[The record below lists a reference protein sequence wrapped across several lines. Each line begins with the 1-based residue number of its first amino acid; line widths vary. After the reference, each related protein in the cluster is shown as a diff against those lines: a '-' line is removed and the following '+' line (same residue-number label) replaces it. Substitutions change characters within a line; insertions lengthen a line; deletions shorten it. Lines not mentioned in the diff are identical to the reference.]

1 MTTST
6 PDIQPAVQHTAQ
18 VAIVGAGPVGL
29 MMANYLGQMGI
40 SVLVVEKLATL
51 IDYPRA
57 IGIDDESLRA
67 MQAVGLVNDVL
78 PHTTPWHAMR
88 FLTPKGRC
96 FADIQPMTDEFGW
109 SRRNAFI
116 QPQVD
121 AVMYH
126 GLQRFP
132 QVRCLFSREVEAFS
146 QNGDS
151 VTLNLK
157 GPDGERET
165 VRADWLVAC
174 DGGASFI
181 RRTLNIPFEGKTAP
195 NQWIVIDIANDPL
208 ATPHVYLC
216 CDPVRPYVSA
226 ALPHGVR
233 RFEFMVM
240 PGETEAQLSEP
251 HNMRRL
257 LSKVLPDPDRV
268 ELIRQR
274 VYTHNARLAE
284 RFRIDC
290 VLLAG
295 DAAHIMPVWQGQGYN
310 SGMRDAF
317 NLAWKLALVVNGKA
331 GETLL
336 DSYQQERRDHA
347 KAMIDL
353 SVTAGYVLAPPKR
366 WQGAV
371 RDGLSWLLNY
381 LPPVKRYFLEMRFK
395 PMPQYREGALL
406 PHGVRRFEFMVM
418 PGETEAQLSEPH
430 NMRRL
435 LSKVLPDPDRVEL
448 IRQRVYTHNA
458 RLAERFRIDCVLLAG
473 DAAHIMPVWQGQ
485 GYNSGMRDAF
495 NLAWKLALVVNGK
508 AGETLLDSYQQERRD
523 HAKAM
528 IDLSVTAGYVLA
540 PPKRWQGAVR
550 DGLSWL
556 LNYLPPV
563 KRYFL
568 EMRFKPMPQYREGA
582 LLTDGAGKTSPV
594 GKMFIQPQV
603 TLESGE
609 SVLLD
614 EVIGANFAII
624 GWGCNPQWGLD
635 AGQIARWRAIGV
647 RFIQVVPEV
656 QIHREQDNAPGT
668 LRVGDTQ
675 NRLKSWFALHN
686 TAIAVVR
693 PDRFVAALAIPQ
705 TLGAQLTALAEKLTL
720 ATGDTAHAEEKVA

>member
-1 MTTST
+1 MTTSN
-6 PDIQPAVQHTAQ
+6 PDIQPAVQHSAQ
-18 VAIVGAGPVGL
+18 VAIAGAGPVGL
-29 MMANYLGQMGI
+29 TIANYLGQMGV
-40 SVLVVEKLATL
+40 SVVLIEKLESL

-57 IGIDDESLRA
+57 IGIDDEALRA
-67 MQAVGLVNDVL
+67 MQAVGLVDNVL

-121 AVMYH
+121 AVLYD
-126 GLQRFP
+126 GLSRFP
-132 QVRCLFSREVEAFS
+132 HVRCLFSREVEAFS
-146 QNGDS
+146 QNSDG
-151 VTLNLK
+151 VTLNVK
-157 GPDGERET
+157 GSGGERET

-251 HNMRRL
+251 HKMRQL
-257 LSKVLPDPDRV
+257 LSKVLPDPDNV

-274 VYTHNARLAE
+274 VYTHNARIAE
-284 RFRIDC
+284 RFRVDR

-331 GETLL
+331 GEALL

-353 SVTAGYVLAPPKR
+353 SVTAGNVLAPPKR
-366 WQGAV
+366 WHGAV
-371 RDGLSWLLNY
+371 RDGISWLLNY

-395 PMPQYREGALL
+395 PMPQYRDGALL
-406 PHGVRRFEFMVM
+406 AG
-418 PGETEAQLSEPH
+418 GE
-430 NMRRL
+430 
-435 LSKVLPDPDRVEL
+435 
-448 IRQRVYTHNA
+448 
-458 RLAERFRIDCVLLAG
+458 
-473 DAAHIMPVWQGQ
+473 
-485 GYNSGMRDAF
+485 
-495 NLAWKLALVVNGK
+495 
-508 AGETLLDSYQQERRD
+508 
-523 HAKAM
+523 
-528 IDLSVTAGYVLA
+528 
-540 PPKRWQGAVR
+540 
-550 DGLSWL
+550 
-556 LNYLPPV
+556 
-563 KRYFL
+563 
-568 EMRFKPMPQYREGA
+568 
-582 LLTDGAGKTSPV
+582 GKTSPV
-594 GKMFIQPQV
+594 GKMFIQPKV
-603 TLESGE
+603 TLETGQ
-609 SVLLD
+609 VTLLD
-614 EVIGANFAII
+614 EVIGARFAII
-624 GWGCNPQWGLD
+624 AWGCNPRWGLTD
-635 AGQIARWRAIGV
+635 EQIARWRAVGV
-647 RFIQVVPEV
+647 QFIQVVPEV
-656 QIHREQDNAPGT
+656 QIHCDQDNVPGVI
-668 LRVGDTQ
+668 RVGDTQ
-675 NRLKSWFALHN
+675 NRLKNWFAQHD

-693 PDRFVAALAIPQ
+693 PDRFVATVAIPQ
-705 TLGAQLTALAEKLTL
+705 TLGKKLNALASKMQL
-720 ATGDTAHAEEKVA
+720 ASAQAPTVIEQVA

>member
-1 MTTST
+1 MTTSN
-6 PDIQPAVQHTAQ
+6 PDIQPAVQHRAQ
-18 VAIVGAGPVGL
+18 VAIAGAGPVGL
-29 MMANYLGQMGI
+29 TIANYLGQMGV
-40 SVLVVEKLATL
+40 SVVLIEKLESL

-57 IGIDDESLRA
+57 IGIDDEALRA
-67 MQAVGLVNDVL
+67 MQAVGLVDNVL

-121 AVMYH
+121 AVLYD
-126 GLQRFP
+126 GLSRFP
-132 QVRCLFSREVEAFS
+132 HVRCLFSREVEAFS
-146 QNGDS
+146 QNSDG
-151 VTLNLK
+151 VTLNVK
-157 GPDGERET
+157 GSGGERET

-251 HNMRRL
+251 HKMRQL
-257 LSKVLPDPDRV
+257 LSKVLPDPDNV

-274 VYTHNARLAE
+274 VYTHNARIAE
-284 RFRIDC
+284 RFRVDR

-331 GETLL
+331 GEALL

-353 SVTAGYVLAPPKR
+353 SVTAGNVLAPPKR
-366 WQGAV
+366 WHGAV
-371 RDGLSWLLNY
+371 RDGISWLLNY

-395 PMPQYREGALL
+395 PMPQYRDGALL
-406 PHGVRRFEFMVM
+406 AG
-418 PGETEAQLSEPH
+418 GE
-430 NMRRL
+430 
-435 LSKVLPDPDRVEL
+435 
-448 IRQRVYTHNA
+448 
-458 RLAERFRIDCVLLAG
+458 
-473 DAAHIMPVWQGQ
+473 
-485 GYNSGMRDAF
+485 
-495 NLAWKLALVVNGK
+495 
-508 AGETLLDSYQQERRD
+508 
-523 HAKAM
+523 
-528 IDLSVTAGYVLA
+528 
-540 PPKRWQGAVR
+540 
-550 DGLSWL
+550 
-556 LNYLPPV
+556 
-563 KRYFL
+563 
-568 EMRFKPMPQYREGA
+568 
-582 LLTDGAGKTSPV
+582 GKTSPV
-594 GKMFIQPQV
+594 GKMFIQPKV
-603 TLESGE
+603 TLETGQ
-609 SVLLD
+609 VTLLD
-614 EVIGANFAII
+614 EVIGARFAII
-624 GWGCNPQWGLD
+624 AWGCNPRWGLTD
-635 AGQIARWRAIGV
+635 EQIARWRAVGV
-647 RFIQVVPEV
+647 QFIQVVPEV
-656 QIHREQDNAPGT
+656 QIHCDQDNVPGVI
-668 LRVGDTQ
+668 RVGDTQ
-675 NRLKSWFALHN
+675 NRLKNWFAQHD

-693 PDRFVAALAIPQ
+693 PDRFVATVAIPQ
-705 TLGAQLTALAEKLTL
+705 TLGKKLNALASKMQL
-720 ATGDTAHAEEKVA
+720 ASAQAPTVIEQVA

>member
-1 MTTST
+1 MTTSN

-18 VAIVGAGPVGL
+18 VAIAGAGPVGL
-29 MMANYLGQMGI
+29 MMANYLGQMGV
-40 SVLVVEKLATL
+40 SVVVVEKLDAL

-67 MQAVGLVNDVL
+67 MQGIGLVDNVL

-121 AVMYH
+121 AVLYD
-126 GLQRFP
+126 GLSRFSH
-132 QVRCLFSREVEAFS
+132 VRCLFSREVEAFT
-146 QNGDS
+146 QDS
-151 VTLNLK
+151 DGVTLNVK
-157 GPDGERET
+157 GSDGERET

-181 RRTLNIPFEGKTAP
+181 RRTLNIPFEGQTAP

-226 ALPHGVR
+226 ALPHGIR

-251 HNMRRL
+251 HKMRQL
-257 LSKVLPDPDRV
+257 LSKVLPDPDHV

-274 VYTHNARLAE
+274 VYTHNARIAE
-284 RFRIDC
+284 RFRVDR

-331 GETLL
+331 GEALL

-353 SVTAGYVLAPPKR
+353 SVTAGNVLAPAKR
-366 WQGAV
+366 WHGTV
-371 RDGLSWLLNY
+371 RDGISWL
-381 LPPVKRYFLEMRFK
+381 PVKRYFLEMRFK
-395 PMPQYREGALL
+395 PMPQYRDGALL
-406 PHGVRRFEFMVM
+406 AE
-418 PGETEAQLSEPH
+418 SE
-430 NMRRL
+430 
-435 LSKVLPDPDRVEL
+435 
-448 IRQRVYTHNA
+448 
-458 RLAERFRIDCVLLAG
+458 
-473 DAAHIMPVWQGQ
+473 
-485 GYNSGMRDAF
+485 
-495 NLAWKLALVVNGK
+495 
-508 AGETLLDSYQQERRD
+508 
-523 HAKAM
+523 
-528 IDLSVTAGYVLA
+528 
-540 PPKRWQGAVR
+540 
-550 DGLSWL
+550 
-556 LNYLPPV
+556 
-563 KRYFL
+563 
-568 EMRFKPMPQYREGA
+568 
-582 LLTDGAGKTSPV
+582 GKTSPA
-594 GKMFIQPQV
+594 GKMFIQPKV
-603 TLESGE
+603 TLENGQ
-609 SVLLD
+609 VTLLD
-614 EVIGANFAII
+614 EVIGARFAII
-624 GWGCNPQWGLD
+624 AWGCNPQWGLN
-635 AGQIARWRAIGV
+635 AGQIAQWRAVGV

-656 QIHREQDNAPGT
+656 QIHCDQDNVPGVI
-668 LRVGDTQ
+668 RVGDTQ
-675 NRLKSWFALHN
+675 NRLKSWFAQHD

-693 PDRFVAALAIPQ
+693 PDRFVATVAIPQ
-705 TLGAQLTALAEKLTL
+705 TLSKKLDALASKMQL
-720 ATGDTAHAEEKVA
+720 ASAQMATTIEQVA

>member
-1 MTTST
+1 MTTSN

-18 VAIVGAGPVGL
+18 VAIAGAGPVGL
-29 MMANYLGQMGI
+29 MMANYLGQMGV
-40 SVLVVEKLATL
+40 SVLVVEKLEAL

-67 MQAVGLVNDVL
+67 MQGIGLVDHVL

-88 FLTPKGRC
+88 FLTPKRRC

-109 SRRNAFI
+109 PRRNAFI

-121 AVMYH
+121 AVMYE

-132 QVRCLFSREVEAFS
+132 HVRCLFSREVEAFS
-146 QNGDS
+146 QSSDA
-151 VTLNLK
+151 VTLHLK
-157 GPDGERET
+157 GPAGERET
-165 VRADWLVAC
+165 LQADWLVAC

-240 PGETEAQLSEP
+240 PGETEARLSEP
-251 HNMRRL
+251 HKMRQL
-257 LSKVLPDPDRV
+257 LSKVLPDPDNV

-274 VYTHNARLAE
+274 VYTHNARIAE
-284 RFRIDC
+284 RFRVDR

-331 GETLL
+331 GEALL

-353 SVTAGYVLAPPKR
+353 SVTAGNVLAPAKR
-366 WQGAV
+366 WHGAV
-371 RDGLSWLLNY
+371 RDGISWLLNY

-395 PMPQYREGALL
+395 PMPQYRAGALL
-406 PHGVRRFEFMVM
+406 LE
-418 PGETEAQLSEPH
+418 GE
-430 NMRRL
+430 
-435 LSKVLPDPDRVEL
+435 SK
-448 IRQRVYTHNA
+448 N
-458 RLAERFRIDCVLLAG
+458 
-473 DAAHIMPVWQGQ
+473 
-485 GYNSGMRDAF
+485 
-495 NLAWKLALVVNGK
+495 
-508 AGETLLDSYQQERRD
+508 
-523 HAKAM
+523 
-528 IDLSVTAGYVLA
+528 
-540 PPKRWQGAVR
+540 
-550 DGLSWL
+550 
-556 LNYLPPV
+556 
-563 KRYFL
+563 
-568 EMRFKPMPQYREGA
+568 
-582 LLTDGAGKTSPV
+582 SPV
-594 GKMFIQPQV
+594 GKMFIQPKV
-603 TLESGE
+603 TLESGT
-609 SVLLD
+609 VTLLD
-614 EVIGANFAII
+614 EVIGANVAILA
-624 GWGCNPQWGLD
+624 WGCNPQWGLN
-635 AGQIARWRAIGV
+635 AGQIAQWRAVGV

-656 QIHREQDNAPGT
+656 QIHRQQDNSAGVI
-668 LRVGDTQ
+668 RVGDTQ
-675 NRLKSWFALHN
+675 NRLKSWFAQHD

-693 PDRFVAALAIPQ
+693 PDRFVAAVAIPQ
-705 TLGAQLTALAEKLTL
+705 TLGQKLDALASKMQL
-720 ATGDTAHAEEKVA
+720 ASVQTTTTIEQVA

>member
-1 MTTST
+1 MTTSN

-18 VAIVGAGPVGL
+18 VAIAGAGPVGL
-29 MMANYLGQMGI
+29 MIANYLGQMGV
-40 SVLVVEKLATL
+40 SVLLIEKLDSL

-57 IGIDDESLRA
+57 IGIDDEALRA
-67 MQAVGLVNDVL
+67 MQAVGLVDNVL

-121 AVMYH
+121 GVLYE
-126 GLQRFP
+126 GLSRFP
-132 QVRCLFSREVEAFS
+132 HVRCLFSREVEAFS
-146 QNGDS
+146 QDS
-151 VTLNLK
+151 DGVTLNLQ
-157 GPDGERET
+157 GSDGEHET

-174 DGGASFI
+174 DGGASII

-251 HNMRRL
+251 GNMRQL
-257 LSKVLPDPDRV
+257 LSKVLPDPDHV

-274 VYTHNARLAE
+274 VYTHNARIAE
-284 RFRIDC
+284 RFRVDRI
-290 VLLAG
+290 LLAG

-331 GETLL
+331 GESLL

-353 SVTAGYVLAPPKR
+353 SVTAGNVLAPPKR
-366 WQGAV
+366 WHGAV
-371 RDGLSWLLNY
+371 RDGISWLLNY

-395 PMPQYREGALL
+395 PMPQYRDGALL
-406 PHGVRRFEFMVM
+406 
-418 PGETEAQLSEPH
+418 
-430 NMRRL
+430 
-435 LSKVLPDPDRVEL
+435 
-448 IRQRVYTHNA
+448 
-458 RLAERFRIDCVLLAG
+458 AEDE
-473 DAAHIMPVWQGQ
+473 
-485 GYNSGMRDAF
+485 
-495 NLAWKLALVVNGK
+495 GK
-508 AGETLLDSYQQERRD
+508 S
-523 HAKAM
+523 
-528 IDLSVTAGYVLA
+528 
-540 PPKRWQGAVR
+540 
-550 DGLSWL
+550 
-556 LNYLPPV
+556 
-563 KRYFL
+563 
-568 EMRFKPMPQYREGA
+568 
-582 LLTDGAGKTSPV
+582 SPV
-594 GKMFIQPQV
+594 GKMFIQPKV
-603 TLESGE
+603 TLENGQ
-609 SVLLD
+609 VTLLD
-614 EVIGANFAII
+614 EVIGANFAILC
-624 GWGCNPQWGLD
+624 WGCNPLWGLNEE
-635 AGQIARWRAIGV
+635 QISRWHAVGV

-656 QIHREQDNAPGT
+656 QIHCDQDNVPGVIR
-668 LRVGDTQ
+668 LGDTQ
-675 NRLKSWFALHN
+675 NRLKSWFAQHD

-693 PDRFVAALAIPQ
+693 PDRFVATVAIPQ
-705 TLGAQLTALAEKLTL
+705 TLGNKLDALASKMQL
-720 ATGDTAHAEEKVA
+720 APAPSTTTMEKVA

>member
-1 MTTST
+1 MTTSN

-18 VAIVGAGPVGL
+18 VAIAGAGPVGL
-29 MMANYLGQMGI
+29 MMANYLGQMGV
-40 SVLVVEKLATL
+40 SVVVVEKLDAL

-67 MQAVGLVNDVL
+67 MQGIGLVDNVL
-78 PHTTPWHAMR
+78 PHTTPRHAMR

-121 AVMYH
+121 AVLYD
-126 GLQRFP
+126 GLSRFSH
-132 QVRCLFSREVEAFS
+132 VRCLFSREVEAFT
-146 QNGDS
+146 QDS
-151 VTLNLK
+151 DGVTLNVK
-157 GPDGERET
+157 GNDGERET

-181 RRTLNIPFEGKTAP
+181 RRTLNIPFEGQTAP

-226 ALPHGVR
+226 ALPHGIR

-251 HNMRRL
+251 HKMRQL
-257 LSKVLPDPDRV
+257 LSKVLPDPDHV

-274 VYTHNARLAE
+274 VYTHNARIAE
-284 RFRIDC
+284 RFRVDR

-331 GETLL
+331 GEALL

-353 SVTAGYVLAPPKR
+353 SVTAGNVLAPAKR
-366 WQGAV
+366 WHGTV
-371 RDGLSWLLNY
+371 RDGISWLLNY

-395 PMPQYREGALL
+395 PMPQYRDGALL
-406 PHGVRRFEFMVM
+406 AE
-418 PGETEAQLSEPH
+418 GE
-430 NMRRL
+430 
-435 LSKVLPDPDRVEL
+435 
-448 IRQRVYTHNA
+448 
-458 RLAERFRIDCVLLAG
+458 
-473 DAAHIMPVWQGQ
+473 
-485 GYNSGMRDAF
+485 
-495 NLAWKLALVVNGK
+495 
-508 AGETLLDSYQQERRD
+508 
-523 HAKAM
+523 
-528 IDLSVTAGYVLA
+528 
-540 PPKRWQGAVR
+540 
-550 DGLSWL
+550 
-556 LNYLPPV
+556 
-563 KRYFL
+563 
-568 EMRFKPMPQYREGA
+568 
-582 LLTDGAGKTSPV
+582 GKTSPA
-594 GKMFIQPQV
+594 GKMFIQPKV
-603 TLESGE
+603 TLENGQ
-609 SVLLD
+609 VTLLD
-614 EVIGANFAII
+614 EVIGARFAII
-624 GWGCNPQWGLD
+624 AWGCNPQWGLN
-635 AGQIARWRAIGV
+635 AGQIAQWRAVGV

-656 QIHREQDNAPGT
+656 QIHCDQDNVPGV

-675 NRLKSWFALHN
+675 NRLKSWFAQHDI
-686 TAIAVVR
+686 AIAVVR
-693 PDRFVAALAIPQ
+693 PDRFVATVAIPQ
-705 TLGAQLTALAEKLTL
+705 TLSKKLDALASKMQL
-720 ATGDTAHAEEKVA
+720 ASAQMATTIEQVA

>member
-1 MTTST
+1 MTTSN
-6 PDIQPAVQHTAQ
+6 PDIQPAVQHSAQ
-18 VAIVGAGPVGL
+18 VAIAGAGPVGL
-29 MMANYLGQMGI
+29 TIANYLGQMGV
-40 SVLVVEKLATL
+40 SVVLIEKLESL

-57 IGIDDESLRA
+57 IGIDDEALRA
-67 MQAVGLVNDVL
+67 MQAVGLVDNVL

-121 AVMYH
+121 AVLYD
-126 GLQRFP
+126 GLSRFP
-132 QVRCLFSREVEAFS
+132 HVRCLFSREVEAFS
-146 QNGDS
+146 QNSDG
-151 VTLNLK
+151 VTLNVK
-157 GPDGERET
+157 GSGGERET

-251 HNMRRL
+251 HKMRQL
-257 LSKVLPDPDRV
+257 LSKVLPDPDNV

-274 VYTHNARLAE
+274 VYTHNARIAE
-284 RFRIDC
+284 RFRVDR

-331 GETLL
+331 GEALL

-353 SVTAGYVLAPPKR
+353 SVTAGNVLAPPKR
-366 WQGAV
+366 WHGAV
-371 RDGLSWLLNY
+371 RDGISWLLNY

-395 PMPQYREGALL
+395 PMPQYRDGALL
-406 PHGVRRFEFMVM
+406 AE
-418 PGETEAQLSEPH
+418 GES
-430 NMRRL
+430 
-435 LSKVLPDPDRVEL
+435 
-448 IRQRVYTHNA
+448 
-458 RLAERFRIDCVLLAG
+458 
-473 DAAHIMPVWQGQ
+473 
-485 GYNSGMRDAF
+485 
-495 NLAWKLALVVNGK
+495 
-508 AGETLLDSYQQERRD
+508 
-523 HAKAM
+523 
-528 IDLSVTAGYVLA
+528 
-540 PPKRWQGAVR
+540 
-550 DGLSWL
+550 
-556 LNYLPPV
+556 
-563 KRYFL
+563 
-568 EMRFKPMPQYREGA
+568 
-582 LLTDGAGKTSPV
+582 KTSPV
-594 GKMFIQPQV
+594 GKMFIQPKV
-603 TLESGE
+603 TLETGQ
-609 SVLLD
+609 VTLLD
-614 EVIGANFAII
+614 EVIGARFAII
-624 GWGCNPQWGLD
+624 AWGCNPRWGLTD
-635 AGQIARWRAIGV
+635 EQIARWRAVGV
-647 RFIQVVPEV
+647 QFIQVVPEV
-656 QIHREQDNAPGT
+656 QIHCDQDNVPGVI
-668 LRVGDTQ
+668 RVGDTQ
-675 NRLKSWFALHN
+675 NRLKNWFAQHD

-693 PDRFVAALAIPQ
+693 PDRFVATVAIPQ
-705 TLGAQLTALAEKLTL
+705 TLGKKLNALASKMQL
-720 ATGDTAHAEEKVA
+720 ASAQAPTVIEQVA